1 MELKQAMEAATADL
15 DVRPGFVGDVMAGG
29 RRRHTRKLLALT
41 AAVALL
47 AGVTTGVVL
56 TRSSTSEPDTGDPRL
71 TAATS
76 GDLAGDED
84 FIARTLVA
92 WKNARNESWMSGQDV
107 TEVSGT
113 PNVFWAAN
121 TVGGQAALVAQAVR
135 VRNSNEPQTLVG
147 LVAAGAVEGR
157 EVVHSQ
163 SRDQETGLYRLGAH
177 SSTYVVLS
185 LGQRVFWSVNPVR
198 GPDNRLRR
206 DWRQADDPDGV
217 AVVTAQASERP
228 VILRSATAPAPDDFT
243 RQPLQNRARTGFTFG
258 QAFTPHPGLG
268 WSGQRCTDE
277 KRPALNPKS
286 ESAERDLQERGLL
299 DYQIGDDSSANWA
312 ACAWTPDLRFVRVF
326 ESYGQ
331 LYGVLYD
338 ANGVFSAAVLG
349 GPAVK
354 GAPLPVRLVLP
365 DGQGTLVAEFG
376 TLLGPQER
384 PDVWLAPA
392 GTTAVTVR
400 RGDTPEVVPLG

>member
-1 MELKQAMEAATADL
+1 MELKQAMEAATAEL

-29 RRRHTRKLLALT
+29 RRRHTRRLLALT

-56 TRSSTSEPDTGDPRL
+56 TRSADEPVTGDPRL

-92 WKNARNESWMSGQDV
+92 WKDAQKEPWLSGEAVTDV
-107 TEVSGT
+107 SAK

-121 TVGGQAALVAQAVR
+121 TAGGQTALVAQAVR

-147 LVAAGAVEGR
+147 LVTGSTVEGR
-157 EVVHSQ
+157 EVVYSE
-163 SRDQETGLYRLGAH
+163 SRDQEAGLYRLGAE

-185 LGQRVFWSVNPVR
+185 LGQRVFWSVTPVR

-243 RQPLQNRARTGFTFG
+243 RQPLQDRGRMGVGFG
-258 QAFTPHPGLG
+258 KAFTPHPGLG
-268 WSGQRCTDE
+268 WSGQRCTE
-277 KRPALNPKS
+277 ERRPPNSKLM
-286 ESAERDLQERGLL
+286 SAVRDLQERGLL
-299 DYQIGDDSSANWA
+299 DYAVGDDATANWS
-312 ACAWTPDLRFVRVF
+312 ACAWTPDQRFVHVF

-331 LYGVLYD
+331 LYGALYD
-338 ANGVFSAAVLG
+338 ANGVFSAVVLG

-376 TLLGPQER
+376 ALLGPQER
-384 PDVWLAPA
+384 PDVLLVPA
-392 GTTAVTVR
+392 GTTSVTVR
-400 RGDTPEVVPLG
+400 RGDTPEVVVLG